1 MISGEMGV
9 DWFGQICLEV
19 DENLGDNKSLEI
31 FTFKIFF
38 VLLFLQLLILVAIN
52 QHM

>member
-1 MISGEMGV
+1 MISGEMEV

-38 VLLFLQLLILVAIN
+38 CFVVSAAFNISR
-52 QHM
+52 H